1 MTDTTTSPLVLDPA
15 AQDLLFREARSARSF
30 SDEPVSDQQVRALY
44 DLVKWA
50 PTSMNTQPLR
60 ILLVRS
66 PEARA
71 RLSAHLWDANRA
83 KAASAPVVAVL
94 AADTA
99 FHEHLERT
107 FPVRPGARDLYLDEA
122 HRLELARSQ
131 AWLQAGYFLLG
142 VRALGLAAGPMLGF
156 DAEGV
161 DADLLAGTTWRSI
174 LVVNI
179 GHPGPNAWGPRLA
192 RLDYDE
198 VVAAI

>member
-1 MTDTTTSPLVLDPA
+1 MTDVLTPLLQLDPA

-30 SDEPVSDQQVRALY
+30 TDAPVSEDQLRALY
-44 DLVKWA
+44 DLVRWG
-50 PTSMNTQPLR
+50 PTSMNSQPLR

-71 RLSAHLWDANRA
+71 RLLAHLWDSNRA
-83 KAASAPVVAVL
+83 KASSAPLIAVL

-99 FHEHLERT
+99 FHEHLDRT
-107 FPVRPGARDLYLDEA
+107 FPVRPGARELYLDEA
-122 HRLELARSQ
+122 HRLEVARSQ

-156 DAEGV
+156 DAPGV
-161 DADLLAGTTWRSI
+161 DADLLAHTTWRSI

-179 GHPGPNAWGPRLA
+179 GHPGPNAWGPRLE

-198 VVAAI
+198 VVTSI